1 MLLLSRTEIR
11 MFKRTAVD
19 CLKEKKHLWWYVLQ
33 QFISFVTFISFTFNL
48 IYFQITLEP
57 ICIKRVYY
65 FKNKFSLRSTSL
77 RWNIELYN
85 WFHIITERRA
95 RGDLNLD
102 DAYDELFRLLECL
115 LHPIRSL
122 EQLWCN
128 IARGDWAIKAT
139 ALVYLLYTIPKGES
153 INTCLIWN
161 F

>member
-1 MLLLSRTEIR
+1 MHH
-11 MFKRTAVD
+11 MV
-19 CLKEKKHLWWYVLQ
+19 VLFQ
-33 QFISFVTFISFTFNL
+33 EQVL
-48 IYFQITLEP
+48 IY
-57 ICIKRVYY
+57 KYY
-65 FKNKFSLRSTSL
+65 FEMKHVT
-77 RWNIELYN
+77 IELYN

-139 ALVYLLYTIPKGES
+139 ALVYLLR
-153 INTCLIWN
+153 IN
-161 F
+161 